1 MFNKVN
7 LLYYYIQTGL
17 QQDTETN
24 PRKISGYEDGHGH
37 DQDGFAF
44 PVPFLDVE
52 INDFFYSN
60 TTK

>member
-24 PRKISGYEDGHGH
+24 PRRISGYEDGHGH
-37 DQDGFAF
+37 DRDGSPS
-44 PVPFLDVE
+44 PVPLMVKY
-52 INDFFYSN
+52 NDPE
-60 TTK
+60 